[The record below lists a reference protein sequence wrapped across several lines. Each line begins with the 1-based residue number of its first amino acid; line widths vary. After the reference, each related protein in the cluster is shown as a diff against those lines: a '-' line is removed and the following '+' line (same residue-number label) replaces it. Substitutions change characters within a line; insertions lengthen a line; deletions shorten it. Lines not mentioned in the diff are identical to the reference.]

1 MARKK
6 KQQQGL
12 GVWLAL
18 GAVTFGIYQFGLLGH
33 EGSSTTGGSRTAPP
47 VVSTS
52 APSSAV
58 EPLNKPRFVN
68 VASLNVR
75 HTPSTSGPLV
85 TALPRGT
92 VLKVMGREG
101 GWLLVDLGPTLEGW
115 VAEHL
120 TTTQSPKPDFRPPAR
135 VTGVR

>member
-1 MARKK
+1 MAKK
-6 KQQQGL
+6 KQSSSPVGWVILGL
-12 GVWLAL
+12 MA
-18 GAVTFGIYQFGLLGH
+18 FGIYHFGVLGNH
-33 EGSSTTGGSRTAPP
+33 GGGAASGPR
-47 VVSTS
+47 S
-52 APSSAV
+52 PSSVSATPSASSASV
-58 EPLNKPRFVN
+58 PLDRPRFVN